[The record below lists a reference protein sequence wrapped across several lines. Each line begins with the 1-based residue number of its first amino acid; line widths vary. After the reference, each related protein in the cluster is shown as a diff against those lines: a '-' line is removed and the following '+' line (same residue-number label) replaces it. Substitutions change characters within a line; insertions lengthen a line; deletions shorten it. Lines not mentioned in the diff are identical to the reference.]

1 MRNRV
6 VHLLDA
12 GDGYGAVAASFLLV
26 ILLIAASVAAGSLA

>member
-1 MRNRV
+1 VSDRL

-26 ILLIAASVAAGSLA
+26 FVLIAAAIAAGSLA